1 MAGAERARRD
11 WAGVMQEQVLGLQ
24 DWRARHP
31 AATFADR
38 AEVDRQWSGVRAQ
51 LLAELALAQTAA
63 EGCPAAP
70 CRVWRHRVPR
80 RGRASARW

>member
-38 AEVDRQWSGVRAQ
+38 GRGGPPVERGAGAVARRAG
-51 LLAELALAQTAA
+51 A
-63 EGCPAAP
+63 GPD
-70 CRVWRHRVPR
+70 
-80 RGRASARW
+80 GG